1 MTLPDHDRSRPTRRS
16 VDVAA
21 SVLRDG
27 SEERVELISLLDEE
41 LAVLL
46 RETGVDAAPV
56 WMPWADENTD
66 GLDAAVPTVRRILM
80 RRRQLVPELLAAEL
94 ENREPELAD
103 DQLVADPT
111 TAGILLLRRSA
122 VAVTTAIRTVALS
135 DGPRE
140 LRCWFYHQSNGITL
154 EEKVTAEGLHD
165 FAVQPTAL
173 MAERLALLIDP
184 DAVASED
191 SETREVTAGTPP
203 EHWGPGIADGTRRLT
218 QIVTTTPEAAM
229 ARSASFHATDDAVH
243 VAVPDLSA
251 DGPLES
257 SPLRVVQV
265 SPESLREV
273 LAAMIDPEE
282 TSVSDTV

>member
-16 VDVAA
+16 VDAAA

-56 WMPWADENTD
+56 WMPWAAENTD

-94 ENREPELAD
+94 EERDLELAD

-111 TAGILLLRRSA
+111 TAGVLVLRRSA
-122 VAVTTAIRTVALS
+122 VAVTTAIRTVALAE
-135 DGPRE
+135 GPRE
-140 LRCWFYHQSNGITL
+140 LRCWFYHQSNGVTL
-154 EEKVTAEGLHD
+154 EERVTAEGLHD
-165 FAVQPTAL
+165 FAVQPTAA
-173 MAERLALLIDP
+173 MAERLAQLVDP
-184 DAVASED
+184 DGVASED
-191 SETREVTAGTPP
+191 SEAREVTAGTPP
-203 EHWGPGIADGTRRLT
+203 EEWGPGIADRPRHLT
-218 QIVTTTPEAAM
+218 QAVMTTPQAAM

-243 VAVPDLSA
+243 VAAPDLSVE
-251 DGPLES
+251 GPLES
-257 SPLRVVQV
+257 VPLQVAQV
-265 SPESLREV
+265 SPDSLRDV
-273 LAAMIDPEE
+273 LAALIEFDEP
-282 TSVSDTV
+282 SRPGAL

>member
-16 VDVAA
+16 VDAAA

>member
-16 VDVAA
+16 LGAAA

-27 SEERVELISLLDEE
+27 SKKRVELASLLDEE

-46 RETGVDAAPV
+46 RETGMEPAPV
-56 WMPWADENTD
+56 WTPWADTNAER
-66 GLDAAVPTVRRILM
+66 LDAASPTVRRLLM

-282 TSVSDTV
+282 TSISDTV